1 VIDGAMSVAG
11 GGTLGFGRIC
21 LGNEAGIDQEIQ
33 HVLVI
38 GSHCANVGDPA
49 IAAKAFM
56 NFLP

>member
-1 VIDGAMSVAG
+1 
-11 GGTLGFGRIC
+11 LGFGGIC